1 VSDQP
6 VSTAAPWRT
15 DPGAIQTRL
24 AAWARHLYGDDA
36 VVSGVEAPDSGMT
49 NDTVLFTLDGE
60 RLVARLIP
68 RPDAAFP
75 TFRTH
80 DLEFQRRV
88 MDLVRTRTTVPV
100 PDVVHVETSP
110 EWLEVPFLVMR
121 AVDGVVPSDNP
132 PYLLD
137 PGGWFLQ
144 GTPEE
149 WRRFEQ
155 STVGVFVRL
164 HHIRDDGDETA
175 FLQLD
180 APGATP
186 LARQVAD
193 LRVYYEWARG
203 EHTIPILER
212 GVEVVTETM
221 PSNDRG
227 VLNWGDGRP
236 GNIIYRDFE
245 PAAVLDWE
253 MATVAPPEVD
263 VAWTTFFQKF
273 FAAMAEQYG
282 LPPVPAMFDSVE
294 TAATYE
300 ELGGQHLDDLTWYE
314 ALAGCRFGIIV
325 QRITQRG
332 AAFGGQALPT
342 NPDDMIM
349 FAPLLDQLLRR
360 LS

>member
-1 VSDQP
+1 
-6 VSTAAPWRT
+6 
-15 DPGAIQTRL
+15 
-24 AAWARHLYGDDA
+24 
-36 VVSGVEAPDSGMT
+36 
-49 NDTVLFTLDGE
+49 
-60 RLVARLIP
+60 
-68 RPDAAFP
+68 
-75 TFRTH
+75 
-80 DLEFQRRV
+80 V

-100 PDVVHVETSP
+100 PDVVHLETST

-144 GTPEE
+144 GTPQQ

-155 STVGVFVRL
+155 STLDVFVRL
-164 HHIRDDGDETA
+164 HRIRDDGDETA

-180 APGATP
+180 APGATS

-221 PSNDRG
+221 PTNDRS

-253 MATVAPPEVD
+253 MATLAPPEVD

-282 LPPVPAMFDSVE
+282 LPPFPPCSTPSRPRRPTRSWAGSTSTTSPGTRRWPAAGSGSSSSGSPS
-294 TAATYE
+294 AARPS
-300 ELGGQHLDDLTWYE
+300 
-314 ALAGCRFGIIV
+314 AGKPCR
-325 QRITQRG
+325 RTR
-332 AAFGGQALPT
+332 T
-342 NPDDMIM
+342 T
-349 FAPLLDQLLRR
+349 
-360 LS
+360 